1 MSEPNDANVR
11 DSQRGN
17 ERLNTVRN
25 LFRNRLFIVVSV
37 FVLAFSI
44 RCSYNAGLEHRVW
57 FLEDSQNYLRSGASI
72 NRMVRQSHS
81 PQELLKNI
89 ADDAKSYSG
98 MYVAFNSDKLV
109 DRLVTDGPI
118 FPLYLSAVLPLTG
131 YEEQKSFQWERII
144 FKVSIANSAVDA
156 STCILLCLAG
166 FLLFGT
172 LPGAIAGL
180 LYAIYPAAI
189 VNTHWCMC
197 ENFVTFMLTASVY
210 SLARLLMLPANAIAN
225 RIVSGIAT
233 GAILGLTVLARSAF
247 PFVLPFLAVASFVGM
262 RRSKADAE
270 PGSRKAAIIS
280 VLSIV
285 ISFALVASPW
295 LLYTKTA
302 LGQARLTTNRLPA
315 FNLLSGNLTTT
326 DGWTPYPSTIPF
338 PEDMRVA
345 ASMVVE
351 NAKAHPVDWLLLQ
364 TKKLSRLW
372 SAPWND
378 CKYPTLGLPPAAQN
392 VLHQLMIFLGASWAF
407 IACARGRRGLS
418 KGEWLGTSLII
429 ATVSAHFV
437 YLAFIALSRYA
448 MSAMPLI
455 ILAAGASLSFWLGQE
470 QHKRNRFFL
479 IVATF
484 CVLCPIINEL
494 RVWSAV
500 PTSFISQGWWLTI
513 APWLVAMVAICAYG
527 AVWLALTKHTSAT
540 VSTLAAVKDETEG
553 ASVAAAPNQKPA
565 PALVIASIVS
575 FAAVACSLAG
585 SIVTS
590 HLWSEWTTN
599 ISGEQAACQTI
610 KLPKAT
616 GILGPTAYVAMD
628 IHTPDSLPQ
637 LNIEV
642 NGTRIGTQALPI
654 PMLQKDSESI
664 VQSIAVQAK
673 VMDQDYR
680 AIRHWY
686 IAPFPS
692 KLLKPGQENTIRI
705 STAHDTSVITIYG
718 DYAIASAGDM
728 DGETILPSINS
739 TCWNYAVEGADYR
752 VPIEQRPLE
761 TISIKGFTSKS
772 FVENGN
778 APWGKMRIRL
788 LVQPLNA
795 NKAAKL
801 AADEA
806 ASAKAT
812 PASIKDA
819 AISKESATPPQT
831 ATDSTDKT
839 DSTLVIFE
847 QKAGEERTV
856 HGGDPSTFYFT
867 PQDVPVSEQQ
877 LARHPIRFTC
887 DLKTEKRPVIAYP
900 NLVFKTGNGD
910 VWNPTW
916 QPYSVP
922 VDASGWKKITIV
934 DWFPKKL
941 LEHGGVTTRPV
952 LTPFSD
958 DLLFNNQKKASKQ
971 TVKVRNAKLEFMDTE
986 IPERKDFF
994 TWTVY

>member
-1 MSEPNDANVR
+1 VNVLAPDR
-11 DSQRGN
+11 PAG
-17 ERLNTVRN
+17 RLTRIGN
-25 LFRNRLFIVVSV
+25 LFRNRFFIVVSI
-37 FVLAFSI
+37 FLLAFSI

-72 NRMVRQSHS
+72 IRMVSQSRS

-89 ADDAKSYSG
+89 SADASSYSG
-98 MYVAFNSDKLV
+98 MYIAFNSDKLV

-197 ENFVTFMLTASVY
+197 ENFVTFMLTASVC
-210 SLARLLMLPANAIAN
+210 SLARLLMLPANAIVN
-225 RIVSGIAT
+225 RIVSGITT
-233 GAILGLTVLARSAF
+233 GVILGLTVLARSAF

-270 PGSRKAAIIS
+270 PGTRKAAIVS
-280 VLSIV
+280 VVSIA
-285 ISFALVASPW
+285 IAFAAIASPW

-407 IACARGRRGLS
+407 IACARGRRALS

-437 YLAFIALSRYA
+437 YMAFIALSRYA

-470 QHKRNRFFL
+470 RRKRNRFFL

-484 CVLCPIINEL
+484 CLLCPIINEL

-500 PTSFISQGWWLTI
+500 PTGMISQGWWLTI
-513 APWLVAMVAICAYG
+513 APWLVAMAAICAYG

-540 VSTLAAVKDETEG
+540 VSTLRAAKGETEG
-553 ASVAAAPNQKPA
+553 ATVAAPPNQKPA

-590 HLWSEWTTN
+590 HLWSEWTAN
-599 ISGEQAACQTI
+599 ISDRQAACQTI
-610 KLPKAT
+610 KLPKTT

-680 AIRHWY
+680 SIRHWY

-692 KLLKPGQENTIRI
+692 RLLKPGQENTIRI
-705 STAHDTSVITIYG
+705 SSAHDTSVITVYG
-718 DYAIASAGDM
+718 DYAMPSSGEM

-752 VPIEQRPLE
+752 LPIEQRPLE
-761 TISIKGFTSKS
+761 TISIKGLTSKS
-772 FVENGN
+772 FVENGK
-778 APWGKMRIRL
+778 APWGKLRIRL

-801 AADEA
+801 AASEA
-806 ASAKAT
+806 ESLKAVPAATKVASDSANTAKQ
-812 PASIKDA
+812 SKDVTTGSTEKND
-819 AISKESATPPQT
+819 SK
-831 ATDSTDKT
+831 
-839 DSTLVIFE
+839 LVIFE

-856 HGGDPSTFYFT
+856 HGGDPNTFYFT
-867 PQDVPVSEQQ
+867 ETEVPVSEQL
-877 LARHPIRFTC
+877 LAKHPLKFTC
-887 DLKTEKRPVIAYP
+887 ELKTEKRPVVAYP

-922 VDASGWKKITIV
+922 VDASGWTKITVV
-934 DWFPKKL
+934 DSFPKNL
-941 LEHGGVTTRPV
+941 LEHGGVTARPV
-952 LTPFSD
+952 LTPFTD

-971 TVKVRNAKLEFMDTE
+971 TVKVRNAKLEFMNTE
-986 IPERKDFF
+986 IPQREDFF